1 MSNGERKQPGAPQ
14 GAAPRRNI
22 FQRDPVIE
30 RFLKSRNELS
40 ERQRKAVELL
50 LRGLS
55 DQEVANQL
63 GVDRGTVLR
72 WRSKSVGFGRELD
85 RQRRRLW
92 EQSAAE
98 IQSMVGPALSILRK
112 QLASDDERTALR
124 AAGVLLRF
132 ATPSRLAP
140 AGMASPSPDDDAKAA
155 ARSNKQYV
163 DDLIAY
169 CEAPLPGQPGA
180 PEDMTDDDVDEDD
193 VEKDEEDE
201 EA

>member
-40 ERQRKAVELL
+40 ERQRQAVDLL

-55 DQEVANQL
+55 DQEVASQL

-72 WRSKSVGFGRELD
+72 WRSKSVAFQRELD

-112 QLASDDERTALR
+112 QLASDDERTAIR

-132 ATPSRLAP
+132 ATPSRLGA
-140 AGMASPSPDDDAKAA
+140 AGMAPPSPDDNAKAA

-169 CEAPLPGQPGA
+169 VDAPLPGQPGA
-180 PEDMTDDDVDEDD
+180 PEDLTDEDIDEDEDD
-193 VEKDEEDE
+193 A
-201 EA
+201 EASDS